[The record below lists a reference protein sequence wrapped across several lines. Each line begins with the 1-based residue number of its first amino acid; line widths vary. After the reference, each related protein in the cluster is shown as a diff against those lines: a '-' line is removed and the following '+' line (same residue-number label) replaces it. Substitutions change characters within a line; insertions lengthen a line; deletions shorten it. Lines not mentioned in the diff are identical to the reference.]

1 MKETNYAGI
10 IIITA
15 IAIMIGVGLLPT
27 IAQYTGKMTNTVSVV
42 NKSVTTG
49 ANGAYV
55 DLDGQELIG
64 TYTIN
69 NHTYSTASGAITSA
83 GLSIAEGV
91 STVTGY
97 KRVRILTSNAT
108 WASKTVNVTY
118 TYGEE
123 GYADDAGSR
132 AIIPLI
138 IVFFALLIMVVA
150 IIPVF
155 RNGFLEMVNL
165 R

>member
-1 MKETNYAGI
+1 MKEANYAGI

-27 IAQYTGKMTNTVSVV
+27 LGTYTGKMINTPNQTNL
-42 NKSVTTG
+42 SVTTG

-55 DLDGQELIG
+55 DLPGQELIG
-64 TYTIN
+64 SYSIN
-69 NHTYSTASGAITSA
+69 NHTLSTTSGAITSA
-83 GLSIAEGV
+83 GLSISEGV
-91 STVTGY
+91 SSVTGY

-123 GYADDAGSR
+123 GYVDDVAGR
-132 AIIPLI
+132 AIVPLI

-155 RNGFLEMVNL
+155 RNGFLEMINL